1 MFARKVRRS
10 NVILTE
16 VEINDEKKTLT
27 ANVKGVLGEK
37 ILDVFSNLVHDL
49 GTKYEGYTIY
59 AKFQLS
65 DDKIMMLNATPRM
78 EGVFAL

>member
-16 VEINDEKKTLT
+16 VEIDDEKKTLT

-49 GTKYEGYTIY
+49 
-59 AKFQLS
+59 
-65 DDKIMMLNATPRM
+65 
-78 EGVFAL
+78 